1 MKKLVFEIDAIS
13 ELALQIMQAILT
25 KEAEAQKIMQDES
38 GPLALAA
45 ALSDFFQM
53 AAALESGYNQLEAD
67 ELNEIGAYGLDL
79 LDRQAYLVRQLELM
93 DYRGTVARMFPSLA
107 IWLVRRGAIIDNLEG
122 TADGFGMLVNGLN
135 DQQELVEI
143 CQIMEE
149 VIAATSD
156 ALQLDEDRSNAWR
169 PWRVI
174 NLNNGIAAT
183 RSLDPDL
190 MAKTFDKLGR
200 RLPHDMPGFLADGR
214 RQMMTQNVPDAVRD
228 VMNRYVEK
236 WPSRPPH

>member
-1 MKKLVFEIDAIS
+1 MKELVFEIDAIS

-93 DYRGTVARMFPSLA
+93 DCRGTVARMFPSLA
-107 IWLVRRGAIIDNLEG
+107 IWLVRRGVIIDNLEG

-135 DQQELVEI
+135 DQQELVEM

-183 RSLDPDL
+183 RSLDPEL

-200 RLPHDMPGFLADGR
+200 RLPLDMPGFLADGR